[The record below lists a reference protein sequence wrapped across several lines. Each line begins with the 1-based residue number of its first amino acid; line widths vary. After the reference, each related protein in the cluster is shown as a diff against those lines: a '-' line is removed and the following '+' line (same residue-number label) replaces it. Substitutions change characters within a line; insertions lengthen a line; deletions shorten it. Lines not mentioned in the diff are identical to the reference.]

1 MNFGRKCVC
10 VCLCVCGVWIG
21 GGGVIRL
28 LLLIPR
34 LILLKDG
41 NKKVCALNAD
51 C

>member
-1 MNFGRKCVC
+1 M
-10 VCLCVCGVWIG
+10 CVCGVWVG